1 MEYWNGNFY
10 YKLCRMLA
18 WKVREKYNS
27 YGIIFFTHYDVTI
40 TVMMSQMTY
49 ASSFILKVS
58 T

>member
-10 YKLCRMLA
+10 YKLSRMLA